1 MGWDLRKMPAIQ
13 LCADWRSGAML
24 PFIAGAWNCQ
34 ALGCEE
40 GFQVDAKLGSKLA
53 DGPNLKFRFAP

>member
-1 MGWDLRKMPAIQ
+1 LGWDLRKMPAIQ

-34 ALGCEE
+34 RLRGEE
-40 GFQVDAKLGSKLA
+40 GFSFSGY
-53 DGPNLKFRFAP
+53 